1 VNGWD
6 REGKKVHELRFSRE
20 RSEKMRLEHK
30 IFTTDCNDVNMQTRE
45 ESLLKI
51 ELSSK
56 FTTSVTPNMIENQRK
71 FSLLNF
77 HRETEFDYIFC
88 VYDNERKFFDLWEII
103 KIIDCHYTGLHRLAS
118 MIGKWFAIEN
128 LF

>member
-77 HRETEFDYIFC
+77 HRETEFDYIFVC
-88 VYDNERKFFDLWEII
+88 TTTSENFSI
-103 KIIDCHYTGLHRLAS
+103 C
-118 MIGKWFAIEN
+118 GK
-128 LF
+128 LLK